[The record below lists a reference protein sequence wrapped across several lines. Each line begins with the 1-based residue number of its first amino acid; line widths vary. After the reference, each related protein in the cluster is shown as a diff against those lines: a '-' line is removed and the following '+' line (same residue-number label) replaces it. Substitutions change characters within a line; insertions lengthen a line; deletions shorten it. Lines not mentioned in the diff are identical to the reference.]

1 MSAIY
6 KRELRAYYNTPLG
19 YIFTAIF
26 LCLSGILFSVSTL
39 QRGAESNIA
48 YYFTYLL
55 ISFVIVIPL
64 LTMKLFSEER
74 KTKTDQLLLTSPV
87 SLTGIVL
94 AKFLAAFT
102 VFAVTYFISAF
113 SFIALYVYGEPNTAM
128 LIGNSVGIL
137 LLGGAC
143 ISIGVFVS
151 SLTENQLIAAIGA
164 MAINLAFIM
173 VNYISG
179 YVNNT
184 AVRVVLSWVSLIDRY
199 DRFGNGIFDF
209 NAVFYYVSIS
219 VVFLFLTVRVF
230 EKRRWS

>member
-1 MSAIY
+1 MTAIY
-6 KRELRAYYNTPLG
+6 KRELRAYFKTPLG
-19 YIFTAIF
+19 YIFMAIF
-26 LCLSGILFSVSTL
+26 LCLAGILFSISTL
-39 QRGAESNIA
+39 QRGTDSNVS

-55 ISFVIVIPL
+55 ISFVVVIPL

-74 KTKTDQLLLTSPV
+74 KTRTEQLLLTSPV
-87 SLTGIVL
+87 SLTGMVM

-102 VFAVTYFISAF
+102 VFCVTYLFSSL
-113 SFIALYVYGEPNTAM
+113 SFIALYIYGEPNTAM
-128 LIGNSVGIL
+128 LIGNSVGII

-151 SLTENQLIAAIGA
+151 ALTENQLIAAIGA
-164 MAINLAFIM
+164 MAITFSFIM
-173 VNYISG
+173 VSFVSSYI
-179 YVNNT
+179 NNAAIRT
-184 AVRVVLSWVSLIDRY
+184 VLSWVSLIDRY
-199 DRFGNGIFDF
+199 DNFGNGIFDF